1 MSITLTTTPDANVA
15 AFAPVTL
22 AGSTTRNPFVS
33 GVRDTKTAGAYS
45 SDGGFLKITVTDGD
59 DWEVDDVVTISG
71 SSNDDYNRRHTITA
85 VTSTTVKFATSYTSS
100 ASSGVGTLSRMNEGL
115 NIKIEVENAS
125 STVVSTMY
133 ANVDTSDGTWT
144 IDISRALQYELSSY
158 FDLTPLE
165 ISTANASHSYTIVI
179 YESWLDE
186 DYVTTTDQHG
196 TEPTTIGHMTTEL
209 PSDEDFQCGNYF
221 YDGSKVII
229 HYVNDTTN
237 NVRFDFE
244 YSDGTTGQTSTLT
257 GTRWHYAY
265 VLSKSSV
272 DWIKVTAQEF
282 IDAVWTDVSNTII
295 IKPVGCN
302 GQVLYFMDRYGNYL
316 GYNFHDYENDQK
328 VTKVDKYTGESWLE
342 KTMFGY
348 EYQNGEYQ
356 DIRDIIVSPEVRDE
370 DETLVKVLTNSL
382 TYKAEDVSPTIV
394 LRYDENLI
402 Q

>member
-33 GVRDTKTAGAYS
+33 GVRDQKTIGSYS
-45 SDGGFLKITVTDGD
+45 NSGGYMQIAVTDGD
-59 DWEVDDVVTISG
+59 DWEVDDTISIAG
-71 SSNDDYNRRHTITA
+71 SNNGEYDGRHKIKA
-85 VTSTTVKFATSYTSS
+85 VATGTVTTWTTWTTTESGGISY
-100 ASSGVGTLSRMNEGL
+100 RMNEGL
-115 NIKIEVENAS
+115 NIKVEVENS
-125 STVVSTMY
+125 SSAVISTMY
-133 ANVDTSDGTWT
+133 ANVDTSDGTWS

-158 FDLTPLE
+158 FSLTTGE
-165 ISTANASHSYTIVI
+165 VSTATASHSYTIVV

-186 DYVTTTDQHG
+186 DYATTTDQHG

-209 PSDEDFQCGNYF
+209 PSDDNFQQGNYF
-221 YDGSKVII
+221 FDTIATV
-229 HYVNDTTN
+229 HYVNDTSN
-237 NVRFDFE
+237 NFRFYFE
-244 YSDGTTGQTSTLT
+244 YSDGTTGDSGTLT

-265 VLSKSSV
+265 TLSKSSIE
-272 DWIKVTAQEF
+272 WIKVTAQEYV
-282 IDAVWTDVSNTII
+282 DAVWEDLSDTII
-295 IKPVGCN
+295 IRQIGCSS
-302 GQVLYFMDRYGNYL
+302 QLLYYLDRYGNYL
-316 GYNFHDYENDQK
+316 AYNFHDYENDQK

-356 DIRDIIVSPEVRDE
+356 DIRDIITSPEVRDE
-370 DETLVKVLTNSL
+370 DQSLVKVLTNSL

>member
-85 VTSTTVKFATSYTSS
+85 VTSTTVKFATAYTSS

-115 NIKIEVENAS
+115 NIKVEVENSS
-125 STVVSTMY
+125 STVISTMY
-133 ANVDTSDGTWT
+133 ANVDTSDGTWS

-158 FDLTPLE
+158 FSLTTGE
-165 ISTANASHSYTIVI
+165 VSTATASHSYTIVV

-186 DYVTTTDQHG
+186 DYATTTDQHG

-209 PSDEDFQCGNYF
+209 PSDDNFQQGNYF
-221 YDGSKVII
+221 FNTIATI
-229 HYVNDTTN
+229 HYVNDTSN
-237 NVRFDFE
+237 NFRFYFE
-244 YSDGTTGQTSTLT
+244 YSDGTTGDSGTLT

-265 VLSKSSV
+265 TLSKSNIE
-272 DWIKVTAQEF
+272 WIKVTAQEYV
-282 IDAVWTDVSNTII
+282 DAVWEDLSDTII
-295 IKPVGCN
+295 IRQIGCSS
-302 GQVLYFMDRYGNYL
+302 QLLYYLDRYGNYL
-316 GYNFHDYENDQK
+316 AYNFHDYENDQK

-356 DIRDIIVSPEVRDE
+356 DIRDIISSPEVRDE

-382 TYKAEDVSPTIV
+382 TYRAEDVSPTIV